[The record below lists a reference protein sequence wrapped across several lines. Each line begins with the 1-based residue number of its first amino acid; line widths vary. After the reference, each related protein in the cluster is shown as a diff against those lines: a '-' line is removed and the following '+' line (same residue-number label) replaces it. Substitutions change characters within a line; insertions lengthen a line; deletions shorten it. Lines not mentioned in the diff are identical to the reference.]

1 AAAVLLPTVAMSFAA
16 ASLGLVMPTLT
27 DSHDA
32 VMPLGT
38 MVSMAIS
45 AVGGCWWPLDF
56 EPSWM
61 RSISGAL
68 PTTWVMQAYND
79 LMIRRADWPAAV
91 WPSAV
96 AFGLGLGFLVVG
108 LVRNLGRARLRR
120 PPRACAAPP

>member
-1 AAAVLLPTVAMSFAA
+1 
-16 ASLGLVMPTLT
+16 MPTLT

-38 MVSMAIS
+38 MVSMAMS
-45 AVGGCWWPLDF
+45 AVGGCWWPLHF

-61 RSISGAL
+61 RSLSNVL

-79 LMIRRADWPAAV
+79 LMIRRADWTAAA

-96 AFGLGLGFLVVG
+96 AFGIGVLYLAVGVVG
-108 LVRNLGRARLRR
+108 NVGLSRVRRRLGAYAWARGEAR
-120 PPRACAAPP
+120 